1 MNNQSWPPS
10 TIPTL
15 MATVDPETYG
25 HQSRG
30 ISRMIGK
37 LRTRLSRK
45 TADPSLR
52 QSLTDVMAG
61 HDADPNGVIIAD
73 DLGDAERIMLRNVL
87 DYGELKVEDV
97 AVPRADITGFDV
109 EEGFDDLVKLF
120 ADAVH
125 SRMPVYR
132 DTLDGIIGMVHI
144 KDVFVYL
151 ADTTRPRPKVEQLL
165 RSVLFV
171 PPSMRVM
178 DLLAR
183 MRASHIHIAIV
194 VDEYG
199 GTDGLVT
206 IEDLVEQIVGDIKD
220 EHDDAQTRLL
230 RDLGG
235 GHYDADARLP
245 ITELEVALGISLI
258 AADSDDDIDTLGG
271 LIFVLAGHVPVIGEA
286 IEHPAGI
293 HFEIV
298 DGDPRRITRVRLQYR
313 PMMRTE
319 KPGDI
324 NEILR

>member
-1 MNNQSWPPS
+1 MAIPDPDTAGQSP
-10 TIPTL
+10 
-15 MATVDPETYG
+15 
-25 HQSRG
+25 RG
-30 ISRMIGK
+30 LGRMIGK
-37 LRTRLSRK
+37 LRSRLSRK

-73 DLGDAERIMLRNVL
+73 DLGDAERTMLRNVL

-132 DTLDGIIGMVHI
+132 DTLDGIIGMIHI

-151 ADTTRPRPKVEQLL
+151 ADTARPRPKVEQLL

-230 RDLGG
+230 RDLGNG
-235 GHYDADARLP
+235 YYDADARLP
-245 ITELEVALGISLI
+245 IPELEAALAVSLI
-258 AADSDDDIDTLGG
+258 AEDSDDDIDTLGG
-271 LIFVLAGHVPVIGEA
+271 LIFVLAGHVPVIGET
-286 IEHPAGI
+286 ISHPAGI

-298 DGDPRRITRVRLQYR
+298 DGDPRRITRVRFHHQ
-313 PMMRTE
+313 PAITTAIS
-319 KPGDI
+319 GDPL
-324 NEILR
+324 EGAR